1 MIRQDWGPISFT
13 EAWRRQRE
21 IADAIVVSHE
31 DDVLVT
37 CEHHAVITRGR
48 RTQVDAMLVSKE
60 SLAGEGIEIVDVDR
74 GGEATAHNPGQL
86 VCYPIVNLERY
97 RPDLHWY
104 LRMLEQSVIDT
115 LEDFALP
122 SGRVEGRTGV
132 WIGKKRKICAI
143 GIHCRS
149 WVTTH
154 GLALNVCNDLDIFN
168 KIVPCGISDAEV
180 TSMTKELGR
189 TVSIDDVKPV
199 LLGHIEQQLE
209 RERLRY

>member
-1 MIRQDWGPISFT
+1 MIRQDWGLLSFS

-21 IADAIVVSHE
+21 IADAIVASHA

-48 RTQVDAMLVSKE
+48 RTQADAMLVSTE
-60 SLAGEGIEIVDVDR
+60 SLAIEGIEVVDVDR

-86 VCYPIVNLERY
+86 VCYPVINLERY

-122 SGRVEGRTGV
+122 SGRVQGRTGV
-132 WIGKKRKICAI
+132 WIDVQRKICAI

-154 GLALNVCNDLDIFN
+154 GLALNVCNDLAIFG
-168 KIVPCGISDAEV
+168 KIVPCGITDADV

-199 LLGHIEQQLE
+199 LLKNIEKYLE
-209 RERLRY
+209 REHISH